1 MGGNIFVPI
10 TSIKI
15 FVGLTCLETAIG
27 ILKSNGPL
35 KPLVSLSGFCWYF
48 APVLVQAKSEC
59 IIPQAVLCVGPTQ
72 GWVSVQLSGKP
83 LAVPSRKGEKRDVD
97 INGSVV
103 ANGHA
108 NGAANG
114 ETHHQLEDD
123 ARRTAM
129 SMCSWQI
136 FFWEGKRFLDR
147 CAQKAGSHQS
157 VCKTFVI
164 TATMAPWVK
173 LCHVLV
179 RS

>member
-1 MGGNIFVPI
+1 MPI

-48 APVLVQAKSEC
+48 APVLVQAKVNASS
-59 IIPQAVLCVGPTQ
+59 PKPSLCVGPTQ

-97 INGSVV
+97 LANGSLV

-129 SMCSWQI
+129 SMCS
-136 FFWEGKRFLDR
+136 
-147 CAQKAGSHQS
+147 
-157 VCKTFVI
+157 
-164 TATMAPWVK
+164 
-173 LCHVLV
+173 
-179 RS
+179 

>member
-1 MGGNIFVPI
+1 M
-10 TSIKI
+10 
-15 FVGLTCLETAIG
+15 GLTCLETAIG

-48 APVLVQAKSEC
+48 QFWCKQSEC

-83 LAVPSRKGEKRDVD
+83 LAVPSRNGEKRDVD
-97 INGSVV
+97 TNGSLV

-108 NGAANG
+108 NGAATG

-129 SMCSWQI
+129 SMCS
-136 FFWEGKRFLDR
+136 
-147 CAQKAGSHQS
+147 
-157 VCKTFVI
+157 
-164 TATMAPWVK
+164 
-173 LCHVLV
+173 
-179 RS
+179 